1 MNPKILQGILILLLS
16 ILAIVFLFRGSME
29 IAVLFMTLLFV
40 LTNTFRYKQMKE
52 MGMAREA
59 KWTKGMAILFAV
71 LFVVVAIVIFI

>member
-1 MNPKILQGILILLLS
+1 MNPKILQGVLIVLLS
-16 ILAIVFLFRGSME
+16 ILAIVFLFMGSME

>member
-16 ILAIVFLFRGSME
+16 ILAIVFLFMGSME

-52 MGMAREA
+52 LGMAREA
-59 KWTKGMAILFAV
+59 RWTKGMAILFAV
-71 LFVVVAIVIFI
+71 LFVVVSIVIFI

>member
-16 ILAIVFLFRGSME
+16 ILAIVFLFMGSME

-40 LTNTFRYKQMKE
+40 LTNTFRYRQMKE

-59 KWTKGMAILFAV
+59 RWTKGMAILFAV

>member
-1 MNPKILQGILILLLS
+1 MNPKILQGVLILLLS
-16 ILAIVFLFRGSME
+16 ILAIVFLFMGSME

-59 KWTKGMAILFAV
+59 KWTKGMAILFAI

>member
-16 ILAIVFLFRGSME
+16 ILAIVFLFMGSME

-52 MGMAREA
+52 MGMVREA

-71 LFVVVAIVIFI
+71 LFVVVSIVIFI

>member
-1 MNPKILQGILILLLS
+1 MNPKILQGVLILLLS
-16 ILAIVFLFRGSME
+16 ILAIVFLFMGSME